1 MSGLRRWLGWI
12 APFVISGGAF
22 AFLLTKVDARAVLER
37 WLDQAVGV
45 GSPDRRGEALAEAER
60 RGLHVP
66 EGEQAE
72 LARAWEAITYRWAS
86 TLGFTYG
93 LTAAQIGAASLAAL
107 GNSAQNAGIARTEL
121 GEHAELLNARYS
133 IGYAAGGS

>member
-1 MSGLRRWLGWI
+1 MPFTEGRSVI
-12 APFVISGGAF
+12 AREVADRIE
-22 AFLLTKVDARAVLER
+22 DARAVLER

-72 LARAWEAITYRWAS
+72 LARAWEAIIYRWAS

-107 GNSAQNAGIARTEL
+107 ANSAQNAGIARTEL

-133 IGYAAGGS
+133 IAYAAGGS